1 MKKTSITK
9 QIILLGFIFSFSSI
23 SSAQSFTL
31 STWPTEDTISGSYSD
46 CDAVVTFNVE
56 NLTDS
61 SCLLKQVEMIYKY
74 GNFYTGTIPTLW
86 YSASSLANSST
97 VSEANDWHIISIGSP
112 LTILGYDFYPLFQNL
127 NFTIP
132 PHTQYR
138 FAVESTKGMRYN
150 TYSWGLPSLYTTFTS
165 NGIRLRVLDASSSP
179 TANDT
184 VGCGGCMPFITP
196 AETSFAG
203 RITLEPLNTTPV
215 KLLAFTATY
224 NNKDANI
231 INWQT
236 SQELNSKNFTIQKAY
251 TLPLF
256 TNVATLPAAANSSTI
271 KSYAYTDNDIEYK
284 PTYYRLLQTDKDGKT
299 AYSKTVLVTPYK
311 NSFAISKIYPNP
323 AKESVMV
330 EYNSKN
336 ITPCT
341 FIITDMLSRQVQK
354 LNLQPVKG
362 FNKQLIN
369 TSRLA
374 KGKYV
379 ITLENENE
387 KVHGSFVKE

>member
-284 PTYYRLLQTDKDGKT
+284 PTYYRLLQTDKDGRFT
-299 AYSKTVLVTPYK
+299 YSKTVQVHPYK
-311 NSFAISKIYPNP
+311 NTFVIGNIYPNP
-323 AKESVMV
+323 AHDNLTI
-330 EYNSKN
+330 EYNS
-336 ITPCT
+336 IAIETT
-341 FIITDMLSRQVQK
+341 ELALADAAGRI
-354 LNLQPVKG
+354 LQQTVLYSVKG
-362 FNKQLIN
+362 FNKTTVN
-369 TSRLA
+369 TATLA
-374 KGKYV
+374 KGVYIVSLTGNGQKA
-379 ITLENENE
+379 E
-387 KVHGSFVKE
+387 KIFVKE